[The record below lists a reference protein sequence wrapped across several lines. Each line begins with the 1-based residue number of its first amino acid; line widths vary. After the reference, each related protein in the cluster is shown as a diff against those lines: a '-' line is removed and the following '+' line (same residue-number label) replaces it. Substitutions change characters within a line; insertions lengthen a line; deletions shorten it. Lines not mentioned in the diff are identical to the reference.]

1 MTESHVKPPLPPE
14 EKPTPPLLLAALRPF
29 VAIWGVLR
37 RVAGSLQAA
46 WVIALFL
53 GLMLFITRF
62 AWPLP
67 QALLAGTS
75 PTTTCQAGDWEFVGA
90 INQPMMRA
98 DRELR
103 TDPVD
108 PTVTVSARFNELTGH
123 PVTVTIETS
132 KNTVDLVYTYAK
144 GDRTIPRWV
153 TPQGEPRVQLRDDL
167 TLLNA
172 DTKVVVCVSPGT
184 PR

>member
-14 EKPTPPLLLAALRPF
+14 EKPTPPWLLAALRPF
-29 VAIWGVLR
+29 AAIWGVLR

-132 KNTVDLVYTYAK
+132 KKTVLIVYYYA
-144 GDRTIPRWV
+144 
-153 TPQGEPRVQLRDDL
+153 
-167 TLLNA
+167 
-172 DTKVVVCVSPGT
+172 
-184 PR
+184 